1 MMMILPAI
9 LYALALALTV
19 IGTMISSCRGLLRY
33 LGGLCWA
40 AGTLAALI
48 AGTDGRWILLPSLL
62 LLLIVGYGEG
72 RKKNEL

>member
-19 IGTMISSCRGLLRY
+19 IGTVIASRRGLLQF

-48 AGTDGRWILLPSLL
+48 AGADGRWILLPTLL